1 LWDEDEVSWM
11 LKYCSHHMQGLSVL
25 DHNTPGDFKIFARV
39 RLIRDDADADIILS
53 THAGVYA
60 ALQDHTHSDHA
71 ILFWD
76 HQWWLSSAQR
86 YFSNGVRIDHM
97 LNMIQ

>member
-1 LWDEDEVSWM
+1 MRL
-11 LKYCSHHMQGLSVL
+11 
-25 DHNTPGDFKIFARV
+25 V
-39 RLIRDDADADIILS
+39 RKDIDPDIILS

-60 ALQDHTHSDHA
+60 ALQDATHSDYA

-76 HQWWLSSAQR
+76 HQWRLSTAQKF
-86 YFSNGVRIDHM
+86 YQSGIRIDHL